1 MSIGLCLL
9 ALLCLP
15 CTVYSAAEDDTRTFV
30 QLSPPQR
37 AMVPAEM
44 RQFLSGLAQVAEAL
58 ARDDLETVA
67 RVTCAS
73 AAP

>member
-1 MSIGLCLL
+1 
-9 ALLCLP
+9 
-15 CTVYSAAEDDTRTFV
+15 
-30 QLSPPQR
+30 
-37 AMVPAEM
+37 MVPAEM